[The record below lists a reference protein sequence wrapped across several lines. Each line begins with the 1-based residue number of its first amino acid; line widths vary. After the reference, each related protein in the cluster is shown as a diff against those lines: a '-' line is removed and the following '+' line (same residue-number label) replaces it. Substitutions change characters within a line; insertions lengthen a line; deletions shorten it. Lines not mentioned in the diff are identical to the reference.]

1 MTVLKK
7 LKWKTELEAAK
18 RGKKKP
24 REDLLDLKNLAQEAK
39 RNSAFVELLS
49 KSMKIRKQRSG
60 PKMQKKLFLK

>member
-1 MTVLKK
+1 MEA
-7 LKWKTELEAAK
+7 ELEAAK
-18 RGKKKP
+18 KRK
-24 REDLLDLKNLAQEAK
+24 EEADLKNLAQEAK